1 MTAVIFLSCKNLII
15 MTYDLLYRPDDGGFV
30 AVLTGSDIED
40 IDPGVFRAVVHF
52 RELLLRIYLNWS
64 QIVRI
69 PLEGVATAERLAAL
83 DTLPVA
89 VIRGDDVE
97 ELRAEIK
104 IVR

>member
-1 MTAVIFLSCKNLII
+1 
-15 MTYDLLYRPDDGGFV
+15 MTYDLLYRPDYGGFV
-30 AVLTGSDIED
+30 AVLTGDDIED

-64 QIVRI
+64 QVVRI
-69 PLEGVATAERLAAL
+69 PLEDVATAERLAVL
-83 DTLPVA
+83 ESLPVA

-97 ELRAEIK
+97 ELRAGIK

>member
-1 MTAVIFLSCKNLII
+1 

-30 AVLTGSDIED
+30 AVLTGDDIED

-64 QIVRI
+64 QVVRI
-69 PLEGVATAERLAAL
+69 PLEDVATAERLAAL
-83 DTLPVA
+83 EALPVT
-89 VIRGDDVE
+89 VIKGDAAE
-97 ELRAEIK
+97 RLRAGVR

>member
-1 MTAVIFLSCKNLII
+1 
-15 MTYDLLYRPDDGGFV
+15 MTYDLLYRPKYGNYV
-30 AVLTGSDIED
+30 AVLTGSDID
-40 IDPGVFRAVVHF
+40 VVDPNVFRAVVHF

-83 DTLPVA
+83 ESLPVA

>member
-1 MTAVIFLSCKNLII
+1 
-15 MTYDLLYRPDDGGFV
+15 MTYDLLYRPKYGNYV
-30 AVLTGSDIED
+30 AVLTGDDIED

>member
-1 MTAVIFLSCKNLII
+1 
-15 MTYDLLYRPDDGGFV
+15 MTYDLLYRPKYGNYV
-30 AVLTGSDIED
+30 AVLTGSDID
-40 IDPGVFRAVVHF
+40 VVDPNVFRAVVHF

-64 QIVRI
+64 QVVRI
-69 PLEGVATAERLAAL
+69 PLGDIGTAECIAAL

>member
-1 MTAVIFLSCKNLII
+1 MTH
-15 MTYDLLYRPDDGGFV
+15 DLLYRPDDGGFV
-30 AVLTGSDIED
+30 AVLTGDDIED

-64 QIVRI
+64 HVVRI
-69 PLEGVATAERLAAL
+69 PLDDVATAESREAL
-83 DTLPVA
+83 EALPVA

-97 ELRAEIK
+97 ELRAGIK

>member
-1 MTAVIFLSCKNLII
+1 

-30 AVLTGSDIED
+30 AVLTGDDIED

-69 PLEGVATAERLAAL
+69 PLEDVATAERLAAPEA
-83 DTLPVA
+83 LPVT
-89 VIRGDDVE
+89 VIRGDATE
-97 ELRAEIK
+97 RLRARVR

>member
-1 MTAVIFLSCKNLII
+1 

-30 AVLTGSDIED
+30 AVLTGDDIED

-64 QIVRI
+64 HVVRI
-69 PLEGVATAERLAAL
+69 PLDDVATAERLAAL
-83 DTLPVA
+83 ETLKVD
-89 VIRGDDVE
+89 VIRGGDAE
-97 ELRAEIK
+97 HLRAAVS

>member
-1 MTAVIFLSCKNLII
+1 

-30 AVLTGSDIED
+30 AVLTGSDID
-40 IDPGVFRAVVHF
+40 VVDPNVFRAVVHF

-69 PLEGVATAERLAAL
+69 PLEDVATAERLAAL

>member
-1 MTAVIFLSCKNLII
+1 

-30 AVLTGSDIED
+30 AVLTGDDIED

-69 PLEGVATAERLAAL
+69 PLEDVATAERLAAL
-83 DTLPVA
+83 EALPVT
-89 VIRGDDVE
+89 VIRGDATE
-97 ELRAEIK
+97 RLRAGIK

>member
-1 MTAVIFLSCKNLII
+1 
-15 MTYDLLYRPDDGGFV
+15 MTYDLLYRPKYGNYV
-30 AVLTGSDIED
+30 AVLTGSDID
-40 IDPGVFRAVVHF
+40 VVDPNVFRAVVHF

-64 QIVRI
+64 QVVRI
-69 PLEGVATAERLAAL
+69 PLGDIGTAERIAAL

>member
-1 MTAVIFLSCKNLII
+1 
-15 MTYDLLYRPDDGGFV
+15 MTYDLLYRPKYGNYV
-30 AVLTGSDIED
+30 AVLTGSDID
-40 IDPGVFRAVVHF
+40 VVDPNVFRAVVHF

>member
-1 MTAVIFLSCKNLII
+1 
-15 MTYDLLYRPDDGGFV
+15 MTYDLLYRPKYGNYV

-40 IDPGVFRAVVHF
+40 VDPNVFRAVVHF

-64 QIVRI
+64 QIVRV
-69 PLEGVATAERLAAL
+69 PLEDVATAERLAAL
-83 DTLPVA
+83 ESLPVA

-97 ELRAEIK
+97 ELRAGIK

>member
-1 MTAVIFLSCKNLII
+1 
-15 MTYDLLYRPDDGGFV
+15 MTYDLLYRPKYGNYV
-30 AVLTGSDIED
+30 AVLTGSDID
-40 IDPGVFRAVVHF
+40 DVDPNVFRAVVHF

-69 PLEGVATAERLAAL
+69 PLEDVATAERLAVL
-83 DTLPVA
+83 ESLPVA

-97 ELRAEIK
+97 ELRAVIK

>member
-1 MTAVIFLSCKNLII
+1 
-15 MTYDLLYRPDDGGFV
+15 MTYDLLYRPKYGNYV
-30 AVLTGSDIED
+30 AVLTGSDID
-40 IDPGVFRAVVHF
+40 VVDPNVFRAVVHF

-83 DTLPVA
+83 ESLPVA

-97 ELRAEIK
+97 ELRAVIK